1 MKKFIKN
8 TILAA
13 ILGISI
19 QIQAQ
24 ENQAYQRPPKEIAD
38 LIEAPGTPGV
48 RFSTNG
54 EWILLTESPGY
65 PTIEEVAQPEA
76 RLAGLRID
84 PARNSAS
91 RANYFISVKL
101 KSVKTGKE
109 YTFSGLPKN
118 LRIGDVAWSTDEKY
132 IALTNATDM
141 GMELWVAD
149 LTTYRARKLSN
160 EYLNDA
166 YGTTMAWTKDG
177 KSILAKFIPANRGLM
192 PPKPAAPVGPAIQ
205 QSLGRIAP
213 TRTYQDLLQN
223 QYDEQLFDYFL
234 TGQLKLVGL
243 DGKTTNI
250 GQQGLIR
257 NFEYSPD
264 GEYLLFTTIKRPY
277 SYLVPVNAFPYRVEL
292 LDKAGIAVKILHDA
306 GLADNLPTGFDA
318 VVMGPRSFSW
328 RPDKPATLYWAEA
341 QDAGNPNKEVAIRD
355 VVFTQAAPFTA
366 EPKRLAEAKFRYSGI
381 DWLNDGFAILNER
394 WWKSRTE
401 RKTIFSP
408 AAPTS
413 KRVLSERSYENT
425 YTDPGNFLTVRNDAN
440 RDILLTEK
448 NDKSTEPDNIS
459 LFTIGQGT
467 SPEGDRPFLLKWNLK
482 TNEVD
487 TLFRSKAP
495 YFERPVFFNN
505 QKYIIISRESAA
517 KTPNYFWISTAKKN
531 SAKAITNFVDPFPA
545 LRTIQKQQLSYKR
558 NDGLTMTG
566 TLYTPADY
574 KKENGPLPLLI
585 WAYPREFKTAAA
597 ASQVKGSPYQFTRIN
612 WGSPVYWV
620 LRGYAVLDNA
630 DMPIV
635 GEGKNEPN
643 DTFVAQVK
651 ANAQAAIDYVVG
663 LGVAD
668 RKRIA
673 VGGHSYGAFMTANLL
688 AHTNLFAAGIAR
700 SGAYNRTLTPFG
712 FQQEERTYWQS
723 PEIYNQMSPF
733 SYANKVKTP
742 LLLIHGEADDNSG
755 TFPIQ
760 SERFYSAL
768 KGHGAI
774 TRLVFL
780 PNEAHGYRAKESI
793 MHMLWEMDTWL
804 EKYVKNKE

>member
-1 MKKFIKN
+1 MKKILNK
-8 TILAA
+8 TILLA
-13 ILGISI
+13 ILGIST

-24 ENQAYQRPPKEIAD
+24 ENQGYQRPPEAIAN
-38 LIEAPGTPGV
+38 LIEASGTPGV
-48 RFSTNG
+48 RFSANG
-54 EWILLTESPGY
+54 EWMLLTESPGY
-65 PTIEEVAQPEA
+65 PSIEEVAQPEA
-76 RLAGLRID
+76 RIAGLRLN

-118 LRIGDVAWSTDEKY
+118 LRVGDLAWSPDEKS

-149 LTTYRARKLSN
+149 LSTYAARKLSN

-177 KSILAKFIPANRGLM
+177 KGILAKFIPANRGIM
-192 PPKPAAPVGPAIQ
+192 PPKPAAPAGPAIQ
-205 QSLGRIAP
+205 QSLGRTAP
-213 TRTYQDLLQN
+213 ARTYQDLLQN
-223 QYDEQLFDYFL
+223 QYDEKLFDYFL
-234 TGQLKLVGL
+234 TGQLKLVDLNGNA
-243 DGKTTNI
+243 TNV
-250 GQQGLIR
+250 GPQGLIR
-257 NFEYSPD
+257 SFDYSPD
-264 GEYLLFTTIKRPY
+264 GEYLLFTTIQRPY

-292 LDKAGIAVKILHDA
+292 LDKTGKSIKTLHNA

-318 VVMGPRSFSW
+318 VAMGPRGFNW
-328 RPDKPATLYWAEA
+328 RPDKQATIYWAEA
-341 QDAGNPNKEVAIRD
+341 QDGGNPNKEVAVRD
-355 VVFTQAAPFTA
+355 VVFTQDAPFIT

-381 DWLNDGFAILNER
+381 NWLNDGFAILNER
-394 WWKSRTE
+394 WWKTRTE

-408 AAPTS
+408 AAPAT

-425 YTDPGNFLTVRNDAN
+425 YTDPGNFITVRNESN
-440 RDILLTEK
+440 RGILLSEK
-448 NDKSTEPDNIS
+448 NGSSTEPDNIS
-459 LFTIGQGT
+459 LFTIGQGA
-467 SPEGDRPFLLKWNLK
+467 SAQGDRPFLLKWNLK
-482 TNEVD
+482 TNKVD
-487 TLFRSKAP
+487 TLFKSKAP

-505 QKYIIISRESAA
+505 QNYTIISRESVEQ
-517 KTPNYFWISTAKKN
+517 TPNYFWVNTTKKGN
-531 SAKAITNFVDPFPA
+531 AKAITNFVDPFPA
-545 LRTIQKQQLSYKR
+545 LRTMQKQQLSYKR

-566 TLYTPADY
+566 TLYTPAGY
-574 KKENGPLPLLI
+574 KKENGTLPLLI

-643 DTFVAQVK
+643 DTFVPQVK

-668 RKRIA
+668 RKRVA

-688 AHTNLFAAGIAR
+688 AHTDLFAAGIAR

-768 KGHGAI
+768 KGHGAT

-793 MHMLWEMDTWL
+793 LHMLWEMDTWL
-804 EKYVKNKE
+804 EKYVKNKK